1 MSLDPVERHEE
12 REDDERSQHIAR
24 DVRQPV
30 PHSSPLE
37 RLAGGTKLD
46 EHLANEDERK
56 QLELLTNRS
65 GDRLCEREDEDEPRH
80 LEHEQKGEDDADR
93 DDMAARH
100 DTSETVRQPSATREL
115 HQRQHGDEND
125 HQCRLGRSPGGGGF
139 PSSLEP
145 VEGDAGG
152 LENPVSSA
160 RRHVPFGCQGGS
172 PWHGNAGAKAL
183 NGHSPTPQVVG
194 AARSIQSGNS
204 TDRF

>member
-46 EHLANEDERK
+46 EHLANEDQRK

-65 GDRLCEREDEDEPRH
+65 GNRLREREDEPGH

-93 DDMAARH
+93 DEMAARH
-100 DTSETVRQPSATREL
+100 DTVEAVRQPAATREL
-115 HQRQHGDEND
+115 H
-125 HQCRLGRSPGGGGF
+125 
-139 PSSLEP
+139 
-145 VEGDAGG
+145 
-152 LENPVSSA
+152 
-160 RRHVPFGCQGGS
+160 
-172 PWHGNAGAKAL
+172 
-183 NGHSPTPQVVG
+183 
-194 AARSIQSGNS
+194 
-204 TDRF
+204 